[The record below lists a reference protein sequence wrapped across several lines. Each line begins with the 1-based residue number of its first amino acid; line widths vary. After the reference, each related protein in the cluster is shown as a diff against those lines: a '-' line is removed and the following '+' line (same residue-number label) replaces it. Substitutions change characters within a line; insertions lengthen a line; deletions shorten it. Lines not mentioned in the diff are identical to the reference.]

1 MIIDDGVPEDND
13 NNAVETPEMFD
24 LYINIQVGIPRVNDG
39 DLYHATVKRH
49 VIHDDGKPLGVETSN
64 PITDIRLYEL

>member
-24 LYINIQVGIPRVNDG
+24 LYINIQVGLPRVNDG
-39 DLYHATVKRH
+39 DLYHATVKGH
-49 VIHDDGKPLGVETSN
+49 VIHDDWKPLGVETSN